1 MQLWL
6 EQNPLTTPPETGVTV
21 LSPNGSELNTFR
33 ESEPRS
39 DRTDPPGLV
48 ALVKAITTKR
58 ESGAAV
64 AVSPLVLSDT
74 KLSVN
79 VTDAVSPTTAVADE
93 ALNVNVSSNALA
105 TGLETVV
112 NIPKVKAEIT
122 ASEIRLKI
130 NFDISF
136 LSKVVLETFPSTA
149 V

>member
-1 MQLWL
+1 
-6 EQNPLTTPPETGVTV
+6 VTV
-21 LSPNGSELNTFR
+21 LSPTGSELNAFR
-33 ESEPRS
+33 ESEPLI

-64 AVSPLVLSDT
+64 AESPLLLSDT

-136 LSKVVLETFPSTA
+136 LSRVVFKTFLNTA
-149 V
+149 GKEEFFAL

>member
-1 MQLWL
+1 
-6 EQNPLTTPPETGVTV
+6 
-21 LSPNGSELNTFR
+21 
-33 ESEPRS
+33 
-39 DRTDPPGLV
+39 LV

-136 LSKVVLETFPSTA
+136 LSKVVPETFPSTA
-149 V
+149 GKEFFFTL